1 MSGTEK
7 SIHCPTSRRSLAI
20 PRLAALLSLAVPL
33 MTTAAIPLQ
42 TLPASTTP
50 AGSIATVEVMTNE
63 IPGVVTEWITMAG
76 PAKYQETPSQQEE
89 RVWLTLAGRA
99 TFSAGGQTFR
109 ADDESI
115 ARAPL
120 GQTWLVEVPAGSTL
134 RSIRFRKLLSEADRL
149 EYPKFPE
156 NQKRPYFRRFSDCA
170 PYREAIKSPKTTSR
184 TLLPQDIVPRMA
196 AGTVETT
203 GADEVK
209 RHQHPMLEQYFIG
222 LQGNQCTV
230 SADAESTLLPA
241 LAILHIPLG
250 SMHGAKVQA
259 GDKLYYVWV
268 DFFTTKDGQ
277 EWLKMHKPVEES
289 PAATKP

>member
-1 MSGTEK
+1 
-7 SIHCPTSRRSLAI
+7 
-20 PRLAALLSLAVPL
+20 

-42 TLPASTTP
+42 KLPVTAAP
-50 AGSIATVEVMTNE
+50 AGSVATIEVMTNE
-63 IPGVVTEWITMAG
+63 IPGVVTEWITIAG
-76 PAKYQETPSQQEE
+76 PTRYQEASSRQEE
-89 RVWLTLAGRA
+89 RVWLTLDGRG
-99 TFSAGGQTFR
+99 TFSSGGQTFS
-109 ADDESI
+109 AYDESI

-120 GQTWLVEVPAGSTL
+120 GQAWLVEVPAGSTL

-156 NQKRPYFRRFSDCA
+156 NQKRLYFRRFSDCT

-196 AGTVETT
+196 VGTVETT

-222 LQGNQCTV
+222 LQGNRCTV
-230 SADAESTLLPA
+230 SADAEATLLPA

-250 SMHGAKVQA
+250 SMHGAKVRA

-268 DFFTTKDGQ
+268 DFFTTQAGQ

-289 PAATKP
+289 PAAAKP